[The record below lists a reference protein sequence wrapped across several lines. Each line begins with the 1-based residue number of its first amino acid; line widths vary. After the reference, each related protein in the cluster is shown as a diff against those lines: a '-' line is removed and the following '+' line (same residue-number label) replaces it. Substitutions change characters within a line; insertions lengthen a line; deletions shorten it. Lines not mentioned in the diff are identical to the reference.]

1 MPRSILRVVAI
12 LIGLCAVGGLVL
24 GVLGTPEKSHLPGET
39 PGSTPSAPL
48 TASELLPLD
57 EEVVPPSPEPEK
69 PKAEEAPKPEE
80 APAEA
85 APPVTPPPA
94 NPVVAKPPTA
104 EDRVGDLLDGV
115 TPPPSEDPPH

>member
-1 MPRSILRVVAI
+1 MAI

-24 GVLGTPEKSHLPGET
+24 GVLGTPAKSHLPGET
-39 PGSTPSAPL
+39 PGNVPAAPL

-57 EEVVPPSPEPEK
+57 EEAAPPPPEPQK
-69 PKAEEAPKPEE
+69 PKADEATKPEE

-94 NPVVAKPPTA
+94 NPVVAKPSVT

-115 TPPPSEDPPH
+115 TPPEAEDPPH